1 MVMKRVCLLIG
12 CLLVMSGCKEATK
25 KKVTAKADVPVIAS
39 YKAGTMDV
47 PFYEFKELETFLHK
61 NDDKT
66 YVINFWATWCKPCIK
81 ELPYF
86 EELNANYSDSNVEV
100 LLVSL
105 DFPKD
110 IESKLLPFIK
120 EKQLK
125 SQVVILNDVKSNIW
139 IPKVDAEWSGAI
151 PATVIYNKDKRK
163 FYERSFTYDELE
175 TEVKQFLN

>member
-1 MVMKRVCLLIG
+1 MKGLYLLIG
-12 CLLVMSGCKEATK
+12 CLLVMLGCKETATK
-25 KKVTAKADVPVIAS
+25 KDTVKANIPVIAN

-61 NDDKT
+61 KDDRT

-86 EELNANYSDSNVEV
+86 EELNANYKDRNVEV

-105 DFPKD
+105 DFPKS

-120 EKQLK
+120 EHGLK
-125 SQVVILNDVKSNIW
+125 SQVVILNDIKSNTW
-139 IPKVDAEWSGAI
+139 IPKVDEEWSGAI
-151 PATVIYNKDKRK
+151 PATVIYNKDKRQ
-163 FYERSFTYDELE
+163 FYERSFTYEELE
-175 TEVKQFLN
+175 TELEQFLN